1 MMEEG
6 YVLAMAMWPW
16 SIAPSAVTGPR
27 MMEEGYAQAMVIS
40 MFANFVRGLRDKAPE
55 AILEVRTNLGEARSH
70 ARTYHM
76 PGDSFEPVR

>member
-1 MMEEG
+1 VSGDFRVSVAEISG
-6 YVLAMAMWPW
+6 
-16 SIAPSAVTGPR
+16 
-27 MMEEGYAQAMVIS
+27 S

>member
-1 MMEEG
+1 MLHFPILPLYSGQWIVHGKSPDERI
-6 YVLAMAMWPW
+6 LSSHLLSTIP
-16 SIAPSAVTGPR
+16 T
-27 MMEEGYAQAMVIS
+27 S